1 MNRQSNLSLNF
12 LMNVYL
18 SNLISNSMT
27 KYFHFLKHV
36 NPNYLNKLS
45 QNVRAV
51 WIRSDQIKMPK
62 FVNFVVLHFVTN
74 VGKRKELSQR
84 KVDHLVGLKSLL
96 KNLIRVLIQMR
107 KPISQAKS
115 GRFAKFVTEN
125 FLLNKCCK
133 TITFRLNV
141 KLQVY

>member
-12 LMNVYL
+12 LMNVHL

-45 QNVRAV
+45 QNVNAV

-62 FVNFVVLHFVTN
+62 FVNFVALHFVTN
-74 VGKRKELSQR
+74 VGKRKELSHR
-84 KVDHLVGLKSLL
+84 NVDHLEGLKSHL
-96 KNLIRVLIQMR
+96 KKLISLLIQM
-107 KPISQAKS
+107 KTPISQATS
-115 GRFAKFVTEN
+115 GRFAKFATEN